1 MNDLERYVR
10 TFPRVVRIEPAGACN
25 LKCSHCP
32 TGTVDMTRGVM
43 QPETFSL
50 VMETIRA
57 HAGSVHVVVLYHG
70 GEPLLNKRFGEM
82 VKEVKGA
89 GIPFVKAVSNG
100 MLLTEATLA
109 GLVTGGLDSIEFS
122 LDGESPEQNNFIR
135 RECDYDTVVRN
146 IKRLMDEKRARGSV
160 TPKVFI
166 ASTQFVEKATFRA
179 GQEPAAPGYLLREF
193 SGEYA
198 GEIAGFKCTYAVR
211 WPHMEVL
218 GDVYDL
224 FEDPFD
230 TETRNTCD
238 HVENTVTVRWNGDVV
253 ACCYDLT
260 SRYVLGNVHREGL
273 ATIWNSRKYLAL
285 RRSIEERKFIPMCAN
300 CSVVTP
306 NVYLTLTP
314 RALAAAA
321 AGGTG
326 EGSRG

>member
-1 MNDLERYVR
+1 
-10 TFPRVVRIEPAGACN
+10 
-25 LKCSHCP
+25 
-32 TGTVDMTRGVM
+32 
-43 QPETFSL
+43 
-50 VMETIRA
+50 
-57 HAGSVHVVVLYHG
+57 
-70 GEPLLNKRFGEM
+70 